1 MQDNQQTFFVALS
14 LLGQK
19 HTTADLSAMLG
30 VQPSVL
36 SRWRTGARTPRGP
49 SRAAVQVLAH
59 LQQNHP
65 DVYEEVRQVRLRSRP
80 QKGQFD

>member
-1 MQDNQQTFFVALS
+1 MNNMQHNQQIFFLALS
-14 LLGQK
+14 LLSQK
-19 HTTADLSAMLG
+19 HTTAELSAMLG

-65 DVYEEVRQVRLRSRP
+65 NVYDEVRQALQP
-80 QKGQFD
+80 TT